1 MAGGAGD
8 FLSKLEMSGAQQQC
22 NNLSQ
27 QQQLMNMQMQQVMN
41 AYQPQRVA
49 PIVGQQNIVSLKKPK
64 RSVMKLFK
72 EYLEAHRD
80 TIFTLGLLLLVDH
93 YVFAGAFSA
102 QIKAVFQKLLD
113 KTHAKIEETK

>member
-49 PIVGQQNIVSLKKPK
+49 PIVGQQNITSLRKPK
-64 RSVMKLFK
+64 RSIMKIFK

-80 TIFTLGLLLLVDH
+80 TIFTLLLLLLVDH
-93 YVFAGAFSA
+93 YVFDGAFST
-102 QIKAVFQKLLD
+102 QIKALFQKLLD
-113 KTHAKIEETK
+113 KAHDKIGDPK